1 MLEYMDWITDI
12 PSWNKGI
19 LDEDIVRGWKKK
31 MVEWD
36 GDFCEQGDWWL
47 SEKMFEAC
55 ILELKEKANKL
66 EETGFV
72 AVLDADASIVK
83 SDSSVPRKLQ
93 EDLIS
98 AVRSLEVAPGRLQ
111 DWHPDNQVLNLLHPS
126 LFPVVY
132 GLSRALPTGSVPL
145 EQCLGYICKGEA
157 IPNFDGKPFRQ
168 QRNFG
173 RNGGTLLVRNLT
185 QHS

>member
-1 MLEYMDWITDI
+1 MEIDSTSRIKLPGFGLPVDTLPLWERDSDEKQARFPHNIVDDFTTQGVTIREIRMLEYMDWITDI
-12 PSWNKGI
+12 PSWNKDI

-111 DWHPDNQVLNLLHPS
+111 DWHPDN
-126 LFPVVY
+126 
-132 GLSRALPTGSVPL
+132 
-145 EQCLGYICKGEA
+145 
-157 IPNFDGKPFRQ
+157 
-168 QRNFG
+168 
-173 RNGGTLLVRNLT
+173 
-185 QHS
+185 